1 MCGISTPATT
11 LPQPLRSHESWEWEQ
26 CSGSVA
32 EDGSWSHEPVLKL
45 LLTLLCPQYRT
56 SSDTVSIHIFTSSA
70 MRMYLLFTI
79 VSLKVPGTYTK
90 QFRFSTLFK
99 SYLFQAFGLCSPS
112 AVGNDVRVKRLL
124 SDPDDP
130 RFAHQYENTNI

>member
-1 MCGISTPATT
+1 
-11 LPQPLRSHESWEWEQ
+11 
-26 CSGSVA
+26 
-32 EDGSWSHEPVLKL
+32 
-45 LLTLLCPQYRT
+45 
-56 SSDTVSIHIFTSSA
+56 
-70 MRMYLLFTI
+70 MYLLFTI
-79 VSLKVPGTYTK
+79 ISLKVPGTYTK